1 MKVQVLRY
9 CDVNKDVVLLIQV
22 HGLPGLCPESFGVL
36 GPEASKGEGW
46 VWAEIHINPVCSD
59 EQFRSPLSEGALLED
74 NPVCN
79 RTSSW
84 TPGCLDHLLQLV
96 ASKTGRWGGGEET
109 VNRTTKQWGTQ
120 AALTGKQCNQNPG
133 IPLLSSC
140 PSAGSSGVARR
151 FAYEICGAPHGKGR
165 VILSVHREDVRG
177 GSHLPLII
185 YLFLL
190 FAGQFL
196 EELSKF
202 SSLSYKLR
210 TKSQERETEATKK
223 GLLKTP
229 NPRTG
234 GAGKYGGGGLALWG
248 RGKKA
253 VVRFKFTG
261 GTEGSWAAPIYC
273 LICSTRSALE

>member
-1 MKVQVLRY
+1 MG
-9 CDVNKDVVLLIQV
+9 D
-22 HGLPGLCPESFGVL
+22 PG
-36 GPEASKGEGW
+36 
-46 VWAEIHINPVCSD
+46 
-59 EQFRSPLSEGALLED
+59 SPD
-74 NPVCN
+74 
-79 RTSSW
+79 W
-84 TPGCLDHLLQLV
+84 
-96 ASKTGRWGGGEET
+96 ET
-109 VNRTTKQWGTQ
+109 VQPEPWNSSSVLMPIGR
-120 AALTGKQCNQNPG
+120 
-133 IPLLSSC
+133 LLR
-140 PSAGSSGVARR
+140 GVAR

-234 GAGKYGGGGLALWG
+234 GAGKYGGGGLTL
-248 RGKKA
+248 
-253 VVRFKFTG
+253 
-261 GTEGSWAAPIYC
+261 
-273 LICSTRSALE
+273 